1 MEIFGWLINS
11 IIGTIIA
18 GILYPL
24 LITAPLQILNGI
36 YQAFSFCAGASIGE
50 IFFNTAGQSLVFN
63 VNAPL
68 FKYLIGA
75 IIISLILMVVF
86 IIALTIEHL
95 VTKKKVN
102 MISKIKWPLLAIT
115 STITVPLAFVLLSTF
130 SSALMSLIGGTTT
143 KTIILTEN
151 VNDIYNNMIAGIN
164 QLCKDMNIVLPDGTI
179 SCETS
184 LTNALQAIRD
194 AITNISQEA
203 TKSGMTDIAER
214 CRVVNQNL
222 DAMISLANNWDNEI
236 IKDFNDVMNYIVNP
250 TNWVNGA
257 VKVDSGT
264 STIMNKVIVKLMN
277 FQTSWNSVI
286 ENTNSIFKDAKSYL
300 PTVITN
306 TIKVYD
312 ISGLPH
318 DITIET
324 ILGTIKGDWTN
335 TTWGSFNSLWVDNN
349 ENKSLF
355 TIMMQG
361 GKWHDLVFST
371 EEKHECYLNFVACG
385 IDPQTQNT
393 YSLVV
398 QIYQLVTG
406 NNDNNWTGIWNMSK
420 GISLINVGVGF
431 IIIAGSIFV
440 TGLFGLMA
448 ARRLV
453 ELAVLAVFS
462 IVAAMMGIKDDGAK
476 FNNSIKLI
484 VAKMFSIVI
493 GWASFS
499 IGLALMNSINGLIA
513 NATGLDHKSLAYGV
527 IQAMVMVGGLLGAYH
542 IAIMLQQWMGDST
555 SLAGTL
561 ADIGA
566 MKSMMGAG
574 ALVGGLALSGKLL
587 TKGGKA
593 AVTKRSATKTNKM
606 MNFAQS
612 KGLGKIQYSIGAKGK
627 AVVSGFKFNPKM
639 QNAAQEYSKLMKSEE
654 FKKFKMPKGGI

>member
-1 MEIFGWLINS
+1 
-11 IIGTIIA
+11 
-18 GILYPL
+18 
-24 LITAPLQILNGI
+24 
-36 YQAFSFCAGASIGE
+36 
-50 IFFNTAGQSLVFN
+50 
-63 VNAPL
+63 
-68 FKYLIGA
+68 
-75 IIISLILMVVF
+75 
-86 IIALTIEHL
+86 
-95 VTKKKVN
+95 

-151 VNDIYNNMIAGIN
+151 VNDIFNNMTAGIN

-222 DAMISLANNWDNEI
+222 DAMIGLANNWDNEI
-236 IKDFNDVMNYIVNP
+236 IKDFNEVMTYIVDP
-250 TNWVNGA
+250 SHWVNGA

-264 STIMNKVIVKLMN
+264 STKMNEVIVKLMN

-300 PTVITN
+300 PSAITN

-318 DITIET
+318 DITVET
-324 ILGTIKGDWTN
+324 ILN
-335 TTWGSFNSLWVDNN
+335 TLNNNIWKDFNSLWVDT
-349 ENKSLF
+349 EKDKSLL

-361 GKWHDLVFST
+361 GKWYDLVFDID
-371 EEKHECYLNFVACG
+371 KQCYLNFVACG

-406 NNDNNWTGIWNMSK
+406 NNDNNWMGWWNMSK
-420 GISLINVGVGF
+420 GVSLINVGVGF

-499 IGLALMNSINGLIA
+499 IGLALMNSINDLIG

-593 AVTKRSATKTNKM
+593 VAAKRSATKTNKM
-606 MNFAQS
+606 MNFAQA

-627 AVVSGFKFNPKM
+627 AVASGFKFNPKM
-639 QNAAQEYSKLMKSEE
+639 QNAAQEYSKLMKSAE

>member
-1 MEIFGWLINS
+1 MA
-11 IIGTIIA
+11 IIGWIVDAIGVIIA

-63 VNAPL
+63 IDAPL

-75 IIISLILMVVF
+75 IIISLSLMVVF
-86 IIALTIEHL
+86 VIALTIEHL

-102 MISKIKWPLLAIT
+102 ILSKIKWPLLAVT
-115 STITVPLAFVLLSTF
+115 STVTVPLAFVLLSTF
-130 SSALMSLIGGTTT
+130 SSALMSLVGGTTT
-143 KTIILTEN
+143 KTIILAEN
-151 VNDIYNNMIAGIN
+151 VNDIYNNMTAGIER
-164 QLCKDMNIVLPDGTI
+164 LCQNMNIVLPDGTI

-194 AITNISQEA
+194 AITNIAQEA
-203 TKSGMTDIAER
+203 TKSGLSDLVEKCRAVNER
-214 CRVVNQNL
+214 L
-222 DAMISLANNWDNEI
+222 DAMMSLVADWENQI
-236 IKDFNDVMNYIVNP
+236 LIPFGKVMDYI
-250 TNWVNGA
+250 TNSTHWVNGM
-257 VKVDSGT
+257 VKVDSET
-264 STIMNKVIVKLMN
+264 SAILNDVITKLMN
-277 FQTSWNSVI
+277 FQVCWNNVI
-286 ENTNSIFKDAKSYL
+286 EDTNSIFKDASTYL
-300 PTVITN
+300 PSVLEK
-306 TIKVYD
+306 TIKIID
-312 ISGLPH
+312 IEGIEH
-318 DITIET
+318 NITVET
-324 ILGTIKGDWTN
+324 ILNSVSGEWTN
-335 TTWGSFNSLWVDNN
+335 NPWANFNSLWVDIDDK
-349 ENKSLF
+349 KSLF
-355 TIMMQG
+355 TTMMQG
-361 GKWHDLVFST
+361 GEWNSLVFDVN
-371 EEKHECYLNFVACG
+371 KQCYLNFVACG

-393 YSLVV
+393 YTLVV

-406 NNDNNWTGIWNMSK
+406 NNDKNWTGVWNMSK

-462 IVAAMMGIKDDGAK
+462 IVAAMAGIKDDGAK

-499 IGLALMNSINGLIA
+499 IGLSLLNSINDLIGKT
-513 NATGLDHKSLAYGV
+513 TGLDSRSLAYGV

-561 ADIGA
+561 TDIGA
-566 MKSMMGAG
+566 MKTMMGAG
-574 ALVGGLALSGKLL
+574 AIVGGITLGGKLI
-587 TKGGKA
+587 TKGSKA
-593 AVTKRSATKTNKM
+593 AAAKRGADKTNKL

-612 KGLGKIQYSIGAKGK
+612 KGLGKIQYTIDSKGK
-627 AVVSGFKFNPKM
+627 AVASGFKFNDKM
-639 QNAAQEYSKLMKSEE
+639 QNSAKLYNDLMKSKE
-654 FKKFKMPKGGI
+654 FKKFKMPKGEM

>member
-1 MEIFGWLINS
+1 
-11 IIGTIIA
+11 
-18 GILYPL
+18 
-24 LITAPLQILNGI
+24 
-36 YQAFSFCAGASIGE
+36 
-50 IFFNTAGQSLVFN
+50 
-63 VNAPL
+63 
-68 FKYLIGA
+68 
-75 IIISLILMVVF
+75 
-86 IIALTIEHL
+86 
-95 VTKKKVN
+95 
-102 MISKIKWPLLAIT
+102 
-115 STITVPLAFVLLSTF
+115 
-130 SSALMSLIGGTTT
+130 
-143 KTIILTEN
+143 
-151 VNDIYNNMIAGIN
+151 
-164 QLCKDMNIVLPDGTI
+164 
-179 SCETS
+179 
-184 LTNALQAIRD
+184 
-194 AITNISQEA
+194 
-203 TKSGMTDIAER
+203 
-214 CRVVNQNL
+214 
-222 DAMISLANNWDNEI
+222 
-236 IKDFNDVMNYIVNP
+236 
-250 TNWVNGA
+250 
-257 VKVDSGT
+257 
-264 STIMNKVIVKLMN
+264 
-277 FQTSWNSVI
+277 
-286 ENTNSIFKDAKSYL
+286 
-300 PTVITN
+300 
-306 TIKVYD
+306 
-312 ISGLPH
+312 
-318 DITIET
+318 
-324 ILGTIKGDWTN
+324 
-335 TTWGSFNSLWVDNN
+335 
-349 ENKSLF
+349 
-355 TIMMQG
+355 MMQG
-361 GKWHDLVFST
+361 GKWYDLVFDID
-371 EEKHECYLNFVACG
+371 KQCYLNFVACG

-406 NNDNNWTGIWNMSK
+406 NNDNNWMGWWNMSK
-420 GISLINVGVGF
+420 GVSLINVGVGF

-499 IGLALMNSINGLIA
+499 IGLALMNSINDLIA

-574 ALVGGLALSGKLL
+574 VIVGGIALGGKLL
-587 TKGGKA
+587 SKGGKA
-593 AVTKRSATKTNKM
+593 AVAKRSATKTNKM
-606 MNFAQS
+606 MNFAQA

>member
-1 MEIFGWLINS
+1 MDIFGWLINS
-11 IIGTIIA
+11 IVGTIIA

-63 VNAPL
+63 INAPL

-102 MISKIKWPLLAIT
+102 MVSKIKWPLLAIT

-151 VNDIYNNMIAGIN
+151 VNDIFSNMRDGIN

-222 DAMISLANNWDNEI
+222 DAMISLANNWEGEI
-236 IKDFNDVMNYIVNP
+236 ITQFNKVMNFIVNP

-300 PTVITN
+300 PSVITN

-324 ILGTIKGDWTN
+324 ILGAIKGDWTN
-335 TTWGSFNSLWVDNN
+335 TTWGSFNSLWVDNKD
-349 ENKSLF
+349 NKSLF

-513 NATGLDHKSLAYGV
+513 NATGLDHMSLAYGV

-561 ADIGA
+561 ADMGA

-574 ALVGGLALSGKLL
+574 VIVGGIALGGKLL
-587 TKGGKA
+587 SKGGKA
-593 AVTKRSATKTNKM
+593 AVAKRSATKTNKM
-606 MNFAQS
+606 MNFAQA

-654 FKKFKMPKGGI
+654 FKKN

>member
-1 MEIFGWLINS
+1 MGIISWIINS
-11 IIGTIIA
+11 FIGTIVA

-102 MISKIKWPLLAIT
+102 MVSKIKWPLLAIT

-151 VNDIYNNMIAGIN
+151 VNDIYNNMTAGIN

-214 CRVVNQNL
+214 CRVVNLNL

-300 PTVITN
+300 PSVITN

-318 DITIET
+318 DISIET
-324 ILGTIKGDWTN
+324 ILSSLSFDKN
-335 TTWGSFNSLWVDNN
+335 TWKDFNSLWVDNN
-349 ENKSLF
+349 ESKSLF

-361 GKWHDLVFST
+361 GEWHGLVFDVN
-371 EEKHECYLNFVACG
+371 KQCYLNFVACG

-499 IGLALMNSINGLIA
+499 IGLALMSSINGLIA
-513 NATGLDHKSLAYGV
+513 NATGLDHRSLAYGV

-561 ADIGA
+561 ADMGA

-574 ALVGGLALSGKLL
+574 VIVGGIALGGKLL
-587 TKGGKA
+587 SKGGKA
-593 AVTKRSATKTNKM
+593 AVAKRSATKTNKM
-606 MNFAQS
+606 MNFAQA

-654 FKKFKMPKGGI
+654 FKKFKMPKGGM

>member
-1 MEIFGWLINS
+1 MGIISWIINS
-11 IIGTIIA
+11 FIGTIIA

-151 VNDIYNNMIAGIN
+151 VNDIYNNMTAGIN

-179 SCETS
+179 SCETP

-300 PTVITN
+300 PSVITN

-318 DITIET
+318 DITVET
-324 ILGTIKGDWTN
+324 ILN
-335 TTWGSFNSLWVDNN
+335 TLNDKNTWKDFNSLWVDNN
-349 ENKSLF
+349 ESKSLF

-361 GKWHDLVFST
+361 GEWHGLVFDVN
-371 EEKHECYLNFVACG
+371 KQCYLNFVACG

-406 NNDNNWTGIWNMSK
+406 NNDNNWMGWWNMSK
-420 GISLINVGVGF
+420 GVSLINVGVGF

-561 ADIGA
+561 ADMGA

-574 ALVGGLALSGKLL
+574 VIVGGIALGGKLL
-587 TKGGKA
+587 SKGGKA
-593 AVTKRSATKTNKM
+593 AVAKRSATKTNKM
-606 MNFAQS
+606 MNFAQA

-654 FKKFKMPKGGI
+654 FKKFKMPKGGM

>member
-151 VNDIYNNMIAGIN
+151 VNDIFSNMRDGIN

-300 PTVITN
+300 PSVITN

-318 DITIET
+318 DISIET
-324 ILGTIKGDWTN
+324 ILSSLSFDKN
-335 TTWGSFNSLWVDNN
+335 TWKDFNSLWVDNN
-349 ENKSLF
+349 ESKSLF

-361 GKWHDLVFST
+361 GEWHGLVFDVN
-371 EEKHECYLNFVACG
+371 KQCYLNFVACG

-406 NNDNNWTGIWNMSK
+406 NNDNNWMGWWNMSK
-420 GISLINVGVGF
+420 GVSLINVGVGF

-593 AVTKRSATKTNKM
+593 AVAKRSATKTNKM

>member
-1 MEIFGWLINS
+1 MEIFGWLINNF
-11 IIGTIIA
+11 IGTIIA

-63 VNAPL
+63 VDAPL

-75 IIISLILMVVF
+75 IIISLALMVVF
-86 IIALTIEHL
+86 VIALTIEHL

-102 MISKIKWPLLAIT
+102 LLSKIKWPLLAIT

-130 SSALMSLIGGTTT
+130 SSALMSLIGGTTA
-143 KTIILTEN
+143 KTIILVEN
-151 VNDIYNNMIAGIN
+151 VNEIHNNMINGIN
-164 QLCKDMNIVLPDGTI
+164 QLCRNMNIVLPDGAI

-184 LTNALQAIRD
+184 LTSALQAIRD
-194 AITNISQEA
+194 AITNIAQEA
-203 TKSGMTDIAER
+203 SQSGMSDIVER
-214 CRVVNQNL
+214 CRVVNQEL
-222 DAMISLANNWDNEI
+222 DAMMSLANNWN
-236 IKDFNDVMNYIVNP
+236 KDILEPFDDVMNYIVNP
-250 TNWVNGA
+250 SNWTNGA
-257 VKVDSGT
+257 VNVSSEISNKLNTIISKLIGFQNNWNDVISNT
-264 STIMNKVIVKLMN
+264 SA
-277 FQTSWNSVI
+277 
-286 ENTNSIFKDAKSYL
+286 IFKDAKSYL
-300 PTVITN
+300 PSVLDN

-312 ISGLPH
+312 VDGLPH
-318 DITIET
+318 NIKIEI
-324 ILGTIKGDWTN
+324 ILNSLNSTGN
-335 TTWGSFNSLWVDNN
+335 TWENFNSLWLDA

-355 TIMMQG
+355 TTMMQG
-361 GKWHDLVFST
+361 GKWHDLVFDVD
-371 EEKHECYLNFVACG
+371 KQCYLNFVACG

-393 YSLVV
+393 YKLVI

-406 NNDNNWTGIWNMSK
+406 NNDNNWTGVWNMSK
-420 GISLINVGVGF
+420 GVSLINVGVGF

-462 IVAAMMGIKDDGAK
+462 IIAAMAGIKDDGAK

-493 GWASFS
+493 GWAAFS
-499 IGLALMNSINGLIA
+499 IGLALMSSINDILVKST
-513 NATGLDHKSLAYGV
+513 NLDTKSLAYGT

-542 IAIMLQQWMGDST
+542 ITMMLQQWIGDST

-561 ADIGA
+561 TDIGA

-574 ALVGGLALSGKLL
+574 AIVGGLAISGKLL

-593 AVTKRSATKTNKM
+593 VLQRKSAGKVNKA
-606 MNFAQS
+606 MNLAQA
-612 KGLGKIQYSIGAKGK
+612 KGLGKIQYSLNSKGK
-627 AVVSGFKFNPKM
+627 AVASGFKFNDKM
-639 QNAAQEYSKLMKSEE
+639 QNSAKIYNDLMKSKE
-654 FKKFKMPKGGI
+654 FKQFKIPKGGI

>member
-1 MEIFGWLINS
+1 MGIISWIINS
-11 IIGTIIA
+11 FIGTIVA

-151 VNDIYNNMIAGIN
+151 VNDIFSNMRDGIN

-203 TKSGMTDIAER
+203 TKSGMSDIAER
-214 CRVVNQNL
+214 CRVVNEHL
-222 DAMISLANNWDNEI
+222 DAMISLANNWEGEI
-236 IKDFNDVMNYIVNP
+236 ITQFNEVMTYIVDP
-250 TNWVNGA
+250 SHWVNGA

-264 STIMNKVIVKLMN
+264 SAKMNEVISKLMN
-277 FQTSWNSVI
+277 FQTNWNSVI
-286 ENTNSIFKDAKSYL
+286 ENANSIFKDAKSYL
-300 PTVITN
+300 PSVITN
-306 TIKVYD
+306 TIKIYD

-324 ILGTIKGDWTN
+324 ILN
-335 TTWGSFNSLWVDNN
+335 TLNNNNNTWKDFNALWVDT
-349 ENKSLF
+349 EKDKSLF

-361 GKWHDLVFST
+361 GKWHDLVFDVN
-371 EEKHECYLNFVACG
+371 KQCYLNFVACG

-513 NATGLDHKSLAYGV
+513 NATGLDHRSLAYGV

-561 ADIGA
+561 ADMGA

-574 ALVGGLALSGKLL
+574 VIVGGIALGGKLL
-587 TKGGKA
+587 
-593 AVTKRSATKTNKM
+593 SKM
-606 MNFAQS
+606 MNFAQA

>member
-1 MEIFGWLINS
+1 MGIISWIINS
-11 IIGTIIA
+11 FIGTIVA

-102 MISKIKWPLLAIT
+102 MVSKIKWPLLAIT

-151 VNDIYNNMIAGIN
+151 VNDIFSNMRDGIN

-203 TKSGMTDIAER
+203 TKSGISDIAER
-214 CRVVNQNL
+214 CRVVNEHL
-222 DAMISLANNWDNEI
+222 DAMISLANNWEGEI
-236 IKDFNDVMNYIVNP
+236 ITQFNEVMTYIVDP
-250 TNWVNGA
+250 SHWVNGA

-264 STIMNKVIVKLMN
+264 STKMNEIIVKLMN
-277 FQTSWNSVI
+277 FQTNWNSVI

-300 PTVITN
+300 PSVITN
-306 TIKVYD
+306 TIKIYD

-324 ILGTIKGDWTN
+324 ILN
-335 TTWGSFNSLWVDNN
+335 TLNNNNNTWKDFNALWVDT
-349 ENKSLF
+349 EKDKSLF

-361 GKWHDLVFST
+361 GKWHDLVFDVN
-371 EEKHECYLNFVACG
+371 KQCYLNFVACG

-513 NATGLDHKSLAYGV
+513 NATGLDHRSLAYGV

-574 ALVGGLALSGKLL
+574 VIVGGITLGGKLL
-587 TKGGKA
+587 SKGGKA
-593 AVTKRSATKTNKM
+593 AVAKRSATKTNKM
-606 MNFAQS
+606 MNFAQT

-654 FKKFKMPKGGI
+654 FKKFKMPKGEM

>member
-11 IIGTIIA
+11 IIGTIVA

-130 SSALMSLIGGTTT
+130 SNALMSLIGGTTT

-151 VNDIYNNMIAGIN
+151 VNDIFNNMTAGIN

-203 TKSGMTDIAER
+203 SKSGMTDIAER
-214 CRVVNQNL
+214 CRIVNQNL

-277 FQTSWNSVI
+277 FQTNWNSVI
-286 ENTNSIFKDAKSYL
+286 ENANSIFKDAKSYL
-300 PTVITN
+300 PSVITN
-306 TIKVYD
+306 TIKIYD

-324 ILGTIKGDWTN
+324 ILSSLSFDKN
-335 TTWGSFNSLWVDNN
+335 TWKDFNSLWVDNN
-349 ENKSLF
+349 ESKSLF

-361 GKWHDLVFST
+361 GEWHGLIFDID
-371 EEKHECYLNFVACG
+371 KQCYLNFVACG

-406 NNDNNWTGIWNMSK
+406 NNDNNWMGWWNMSK
-420 GISLINVGVGF
+420 GVSLINVGVGF

-462 IVAAMMGIKDDGAK
+462 IVAAMAGIKDDGAK

-593 AVTKRSATKTNKM
+593 VAAKRSATKTNKM
-606 MNFAQS
+606 MNFAQA
-612 KGLGKIQYSIGAKGK
+612 KGFGKIQYSIGAKGK

-639 QNAAQEYSKLMKSEE
+639 QNAAQEYSKLMKSAE

>member
-102 MISKIKWPLLAIT
+102 MVSKIKWPLLAIT

-151 VNDIYNNMIAGIN
+151 VNDIFSNMRDGIN

-214 CRVVNQNL
+214 CRIVNQNL

-264 STIMNKVIVKLMN
+264 STIMNRVIVKLMN
-277 FQTSWNSVI
+277 FQTNWNSVI
-286 ENTNSIFKDAKSYL
+286 ENANSIFKDAKSYL
-300 PTVITN
+300 PSVITN
-306 TIKVYD
+306 TIKIYD

-335 TTWGSFNSLWVDNN
+335 TIWGSFNSLWVDNKD
-349 ENKSLF
+349 NKSLF

-361 GKWHDLVFST
+361 GKWHDLVFDVN
-371 EEKHECYLNFVACG
+371 KQCYLNFVACG

-406 NNDNNWTGIWNMSK
+406 NNDNNWMGWWNMSK
-420 GISLINVGVGF
+420 GVSLINVGVGF

-462 IVAAMMGIKDDGAK
+462 IVAAMAGIKDDGAK

-499 IGLALMNSINGLIA
+499 IGLALMNSINDLIA

-574 ALVGGLALSGKLL
+574 VIVGGIALGGKLL
-587 TKGGKA
+587 SKGGKA
-593 AVTKRSATKTNKM
+593 AVAKRSATKTNKM

>member
-1 MEIFGWLINS
+1 MGIISWIINS
-11 IIGTIIA
+11 FIGTIVA

-102 MISKIKWPLLAIT
+102 MVSKIKWPLLAIT

-151 VNDIYNNMIAGIN
+151 VNDIFSNMRDGIN

-203 TKSGMTDIAER
+203 TKSGMSDIAER
-214 CRVVNQNL
+214 CRVVNEHL
-222 DAMISLANNWDNEI
+222 DAMISLANNWEGEI
-236 IKDFNDVMNYIVNP
+236 ITQFNEVMTYIVDP
-250 TNWVNGA
+250 SHWVNGA
-257 VKVDSGT
+257 VKVDSCT
-264 STIMNKVIVKLMN
+264 SAKMNEVISKLMN
-277 FQTSWNSVI
+277 FQTNWNSVI

-300 PTVITN
+300 PSVITN

-324 ILGTIKGDWTN
+324 ILSSINGNWTN
-335 TTWGSFNSLWVDNN
+335 TTWGSFNSLWVDT
-349 ENKSLF
+349 EKDKSLF

-361 GKWHDLVFST
+361 GKWHDLVFDVN
-371 EEKHECYLNFVACG
+371 KQCYLNFVACG

-574 ALVGGLALSGKLL
+574 VIVGGIALGGKLL
-587 TKGGKA
+587 SKGGKA
-593 AVTKRSATKTNKM
+593 AVAKRSATKTNKM
-606 MNFAQS
+606 MNFAQA

>member
-1 MEIFGWLINS
+1 MGIISWIINS
-11 IIGTIIA
+11 FIGTIVA

-102 MISKIKWPLLAIT
+102 MVSKIKWPLLAIT

-151 VNDIYNNMIAGIN
+151 VNDIFSNMRDGIN

-203 TKSGMTDIAER
+203 TKSGMSDIAER
-214 CRVVNQNL
+214 CRVVNEHL
-222 DAMISLANNWDNEI
+222 DAMISLANNWEGEI
-236 IKDFNDVMNYIVNP
+236 ITQFNKVMTYIVDP
-250 TNWVNGA
+250 SHWVNGA

-264 STIMNKVIVKLMN
+264 STIMNEVIVKLMN
-277 FQTSWNSVI
+277 FQTNWNSVI

-300 PTVITN
+300 PSVIAN
-306 TIKVYD
+306 SIKIYD

-324 ILGTIKGDWTN
+324 ILN
-335 TTWGSFNSLWVDNN
+335 TLNNNNNTWKDFNALWVDI
-349 ENKSLF
+349 EKDKSLF

-361 GKWHDLVFST
+361 GKWHDLVFDVN
-371 EEKHECYLNFVACG
+371 KQCYLNFVACG

-513 NATGLDHKSLAYGV
+513 NATGLDHRSLAYGV

-574 ALVGGLALSGKLL
+574 VIVGGIALGGKLL
-587 TKGGKA
+587 SKGGKA
-593 AVTKRSATKTNKM
+593 AVAKRSATKTNKM

-639 QNAAQEYSKLMKSEE
+639 QNAAQEYSKLMKSAE

>member
-1 MEIFGWLINS
+1 
-11 IIGTIIA
+11 
-18 GILYPL
+18 
-24 LITAPLQILNGI
+24 
-36 YQAFSFCAGASIGE
+36 
-50 IFFNTAGQSLVFN
+50 
-63 VNAPL
+63 
-68 FKYLIGA
+68 
-75 IIISLILMVVF
+75 
-86 IIALTIEHL
+86 
-95 VTKKKVN
+95 
-102 MISKIKWPLLAIT
+102 
-115 STITVPLAFVLLSTF
+115 
-130 SSALMSLIGGTTT
+130 
-143 KTIILTEN
+143 
-151 VNDIYNNMIAGIN
+151 
-164 QLCKDMNIVLPDGTI
+164 
-179 SCETS
+179 
-184 LTNALQAIRD
+184 
-194 AITNISQEA
+194 
-203 TKSGMTDIAER
+203 
-214 CRVVNQNL
+214 
-222 DAMISLANNWDNEI
+222 
-236 IKDFNDVMNYIVNP
+236 
-250 TNWVNGA
+250 
-257 VKVDSGT
+257 
-264 STIMNKVIVKLMN
+264 
-277 FQTSWNSVI
+277 
-286 ENTNSIFKDAKSYL
+286 
-300 PTVITN
+300 
-306 TIKVYD
+306 
-312 ISGLPH
+312 
-318 DITIET
+318 
-324 ILGTIKGDWTN
+324 
-335 TTWGSFNSLWVDNN
+335 
-349 ENKSLF
+349 
-355 TIMMQG
+355 MMQG
-361 GKWHDLVFST
+361 GKWHDLVFDVN
-371 EEKHECYLNFVACG
+371 KQCYLNFVACG

-406 NNDNNWTGIWNMSK
+406 NNDNNWTGVWNMSK

-593 AVTKRSATKTNKM
+593 VAAKRSATKTNKM
-606 MNFAQS
+606 MNFAQA

-639 QNAAQEYSKLMKSEE
+639 QNAAQEYSKLMKSAE